1 MAETAFSAT
10 GVSVTQDWTTL
21 TTISLDEN
29 HTAQALVF
37 ELLVDAGSA
46 AELSGVKVQA
56 RDHDSATWHDFLG
69 GRAINPLSASV
80 TTDPTPPPPT
90 IRPGHRAHYS
100 VPVSPQHRLR
110 IQAKAL
116 DSTATVDIYGF
127 AETFNPVAGDVYGP
141 VSAIVNAL
149 VRMADTGGKLITGSG
164 VTLDNSEQMEF
175 GGGRVRNAGVVE
187 VLGSPPP
194 TPAVGMLWYDTS
206 GSAGVGGVVAI
217 TTKTGTY
224 TAANTDTVILCD
236 ASGGAFTVT
245 LPAAADNT
253 GKVFYLKKI
262 DSSANAVTIDGNG
275 AETIDDATTLVL
287 SGQYDAAM
295 LVSDGA
301 EWWIL

>member
-10 GVSVTQDWTTL
+10 GVSVPQDWTTL
-21 TTISLDEN
+21 ATISLDEN

-37 ELLVDAGSA
+37 ELLVDPGSA

-69 GRAINPLSASV
+69 GRASDSLSAAV
-80 TTDPTPPPPT
+80 MTDPTPPPPT

-116 DSTATVDIYGF
+116 DGTATVDIYGF

-141 VSAIVNAL
+141 ESATDNAL
-149 VRMADTGGKLITGSG
+149 VRMDGTSGKLVQGSD
-164 VTLDNSEQMEF
+164 VPLTDSKEMDF
-175 GGGRVRNAGVVE
+175 TGGRVRNAGVAE
-187 VLGSPPP
+187 VRSSPPP
-194 TPAVGMLWYDTS
+194 TPAVGMIWYDTS
-206 GSAGVGGVVAI
+206 GAAGAGGVMAY
-217 TTKTGTY
+217 THKTGNY
-224 TAANTDTVILCD
+224 TAAATDTTIFCD

-245 LPAAADNT
+245 LPPAASPA
-253 GKVFYLKKI
+253 GKVFYIKKT
-262 DSSANAVTIDGNG
+262 DSSANAVTIEGDG
-275 AETIDDATTLVL
+275 AETIDEAATRIIT
-287 SGQYDAAM
+287 SQYDDVM
-295 LVSDGA
+295 IQSDGT